1 MADVLDVRQN
11 SGKNHPRHLR
21 AQNRSRYNLALGNEH
36 RNFTTDLLWLGM
48 GASALPRL
56 VCQSL
61 WHTHGAA
68 TRRLAVDSRQTNH
81 ADFRPNRFGEN
92 AGGGVSDFDLG
103 LIANRRF
110 HFPD

>member
-1 MADVLDVRQN
+1 MADVLNVRQN
-11 SGKNHPRHLR
+11 SGKNYPRHLR

-48 GASALPRL
+48 GASARPRL

-68 TRRLAVDSRQTNH
+68 TRRLAVYSCPANH
-81 ADFRPNRFGEN
+81 VDLRSDRFGEN
-92 AGGGVSDFDLG
+92 AGGFSDL
-103 LIANRRF
+103 
-110 HFPD
+110 H